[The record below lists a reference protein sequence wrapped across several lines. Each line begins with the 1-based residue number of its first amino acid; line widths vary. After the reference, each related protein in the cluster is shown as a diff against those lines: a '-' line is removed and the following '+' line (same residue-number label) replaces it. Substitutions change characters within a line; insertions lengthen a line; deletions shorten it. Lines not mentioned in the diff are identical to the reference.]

1 MNILGMLFGL
11 GEIAK
16 AARTG
21 KGLAEVASW
30 RKGMKADEI
39 VSMGTIFKKG
49 DDVVQS
55 VLGKVCKIK

>member
-1 MNILGMLFGL
+1 MCFSCCR
-11 GEIAK
+11 

-39 VSMGTIFKKG
+39 VSMGNIFKKG
-49 DDVVQS
+49 GDMVQS
-55 VLGKVCKIK
+55 VLGKVCKIN